1 MATIASPETDLL
13 TRERR
18 FFFAMSLALIAAA
31 LLGFGFFQYAGI
43 SSWGAPWWVHVHAV
57 SQMGWLGFYALQNW
71 LVVDGNVSL
80 HRRLG
85 VFGAFFGAWL
95 VVIGMSLSVAVIVT
109 GRSDGT
115 FTPANLLALNGAT
128 MAAFAVLFVAAIAR
142 RKQSDWHKR
151 LMLGALAALSLP
163 SFGRI
168 LIMLDMSTTLNRVL
182 LVLSVMACGVIFDLR
197 TGRGIHPAYLWGAAV
212 AAVMGLGIGG
222 LPMFAPFAD
231 FANSLAN

>member
-1 MATIASPETDLL
+1 MATIASPETDLA

-18 FFFAMSLALIAAA
+18 FFFLMSLALIAAA
-31 LLGFGFFQYAGI
+31 LLGFGYFQYAGI
-43 SSWGAPWWVHVHAV
+43 SSWGAPWFVHLHAF

-71 LVVDGNVSL
+71 LVVDGNISL

-85 VFGAFFGAWL
+85 VFGAFYGAWL
-95 VVIGMSLSVAVIVT
+95 VVCGMGLSVYNIIADR
-109 GRSDGT
+109 GDGM
-115 FTPANLLALNGAT
+115 FSPAQGLALNGAT
-128 MAAFAVLFVAAIAR
+128 MAAFSVLFAGAIAR
-142 RKQSDWHKR
+142 RKQADWHKR